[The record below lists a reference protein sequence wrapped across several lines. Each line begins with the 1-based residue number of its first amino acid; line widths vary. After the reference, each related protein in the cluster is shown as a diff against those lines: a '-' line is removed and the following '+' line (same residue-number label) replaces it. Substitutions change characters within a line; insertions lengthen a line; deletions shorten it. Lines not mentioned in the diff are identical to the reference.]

1 MAVLPVV
8 LAVLLLQLPADRA
21 AAGQAPQAGQ
31 QEEAA
36 QPGAVPQAAPP
47 PVVPSLPASSDDL
60 FSIEHIRRELE
71 RSPTLTFTM
80 PDPNVPRYRVEIQG
94 KKFQLPTLGERLS
107 IPKSPVQVPWG
118 GTERADMMR
127 LNTPPEFYGSAPFS
141 NGDLLKMSALTGA
154 YGLAGALL
162 KKAIDARASAADA
175 RERAAVQQELAE
187 VAAHNA
193 RVAAGEPDPDGAS
206 AKAAAAEK
214 KKQDQKKKKDEKKK
228 KKDDGGNP

>member
-1 MAVLPVV
+1 MFVVPVV
-8 LAVLLLQLPADRA
+8 LAVFVLPSPALAA
-21 AAGQAPQAGQ
+21 AAGPAPQNSQ
-31 QEEAA
+31 QEES
-36 QPGAVPQAAPP
+36 APP
-47 PVVPSLPASSDDL
+47 PAAPQTAQPPAAPAPPASADDL

-71 RSPTLTFTM
+71 RPPSLTFTM

-107 IPKSPVQVPWG
+107 IPKSPVQIPWG

-127 LNTPPEFYGSAPFS
+127 LNTPPEFSGSAPFT

-154 YGLAGALL
+154 YGLAAALV
-162 KKAIDARASAADA
+162 KKAIEARASAADE

-193 RVAAGEPDPDGAS
+193 RVAAGDPDPDGAS

-214 KKQDQKKKKDEKKK
+214 KKQDKKKKQDEKKK